1 MLEMEDRSSTT
12 AIARTTRTTRQ
23 QHQHSNQT
31 QAAISRLPPELLTQI
46 LNYLNY
52 PGLST
57 FLSSCHLFKQFPS
70 ESFIHQVRE
79 SYINDLLAKEQS
91 DAGYREVCAQN
102 LVRYCCSRTTTPPIN
117 DIHQNR
123 ALKADRLVCYTCY
136 SELPRERFTRGQ
148 ITGNRSYGHGK
159 AGRRFCIE
167 CGLKAGKWVPG
178 TRFGRFNGNL
188 IVCVSCRGL
197 KGTSAEAR
205 GSKLCEECY
214 EQGVEDRFMLRR
226 LSQFSMQSETMSSTA
241 STDDRSDDDEEER
254 RSESCG
260 TEVTSLS
267 SSSESCGQV
276 DLEALELGERE
287 VICRRCWIVDHTVT
301 KILVGEGG
309 RPDRSLCEGCATSK

>member
-1 MLEMEDRSSTT
+1 M
-12 AIARTTRTTRQ
+12 
-23 QHQHSNQT
+23 
-31 QAAISRLPPELLTQI
+31 
-46 LNYLNY
+46 
-52 PGLST
+52 
-57 FLSSCHLFKQFPS
+57 
-70 ESFIHQVRE
+70 
-79 SYINDLLAKEQS
+79 
-91 DAGYREVCAQN
+91 
-102 LVRYCCSRTTTPPIN
+102 
-117 DIHQNR
+117 
-123 ALKADRLVCYTCY
+123 
-136 SELPRERFTRGQ
+136 
-148 ITGNRSYGHGK
+148 
-159 AGRRFCIE
+159 
-167 CGLKAGKWVPG
+167 PG

-197 KGTSAEAR
+197 KGTSTEAR

-226 LSQFSMQSETMSSTA
+226 LSQFSMQSETMSSTG
-241 STDDRSDDDEEER
+241 STDDRSDDEEEER